1 MVFSNKGSLWIAGT
15 RSPGEWPLP
24 VSYWSVMLLGR
35 MISESLRSPLCSS
48 RLLQPCLPHNFTL
61 SLNFILF
68 LCFWGRSL
76 RLTRPSFASL
86 GICSH
91 SPEILNDV
99 FPCITS
105 EGEWSPRSNGSKLG
119 LFMLPELFSIGIVW
133 KKPCPEMELHGKN
146 QRAYHMD
153 LCPGDEGIAPSTSPY
168 RQWMRK
174 VFPFLVRSQDM
185 QPIGRRLVLH
195 QSTSVLNGRL
205 CPQPQW
211 SHPQRKHWAPKH
223 FQAVNSWILLTRG
236 SSNI

>member
-1 MVFSNKGSLWIAGT
+1 MNSRNEITWWMATTSELLASDVAGQDDI
-15 RSPGEWPLP
+15 WKFK
-24 VSYWSVMLLGR
+24 
-35 MISESLRSPLCSS
+35 ISPL
-48 RLLQPCLPHNFTL
+48 LLQASATLLASQFHFVFELHPL
-61 SLNFILF
+61 SLLLRKVLKTDKAF
-68 LCFWGRSL
+68 LCFTGYLLAQS
-76 RLTRPSFASL
+76 
-86 GICSH
+86 
-91 SPEILNDV
+91 EIPNDV

-133 KKPCPEMELHGKN
+133 KKPCPELELHGKN
-146 QRAYHMD
+146 QRAYHTD

-168 RQWMRK
+168 HQWMRK

-185 QPIGRRLVLH
+185 QPIGGRLVLH